1 MASLLLENIVVVTR
15 QFNPSIIDRHW
26 LIQNRLLSE
35 EDFGTDCIY
44 TPAVARVE
52 SSKFVLT
59 AMPERLDFQPLGENV
74 EDKEWAVSLL
84 CKLIETLPHTPY
96 AQTGM
101 NFHWR
106 VELDGEGFAK
116 RNRQLFCNEHSA
128 LASHFDAPDARFGA
142 YLSKEEL
149 GGRLKLDVKPVT
161 VRTDAGDADE
171 FINLVFNFHFELTGN
186 DRAKEVIDTLGKW
199 KAAREIAEQIAH
211 SVED

>member
-26 LIQNRLLSE
+26 LIKNRLLSE
-35 EDFGTDCIY
+35 EDFGTDCVY

-52 SSKFVLT
+52 SSKFFLT
-59 AMPERLDFQPLGENV
+59 ALPDRLDFQPLGTNV
-74 EDKEWAVSLL
+74 ADKEWAVSLL

-96 AQTGM
+96 GQTGM

-106 VELDGEGFAK
+106 VELKGEDFAL
-116 RNRQLFCNEHSA
+116 RNRELFCNEHST
-128 LASHFDAPDARFGA
+128 LASHFNTPDARFGA

-149 GGRLKLDVKPVT
+149 GGRLRLDIKPTTLRTGDDVSEVVT
-161 VRTDAGDADE
+161 
-171 FINLVFNFHFELTGN
+171 LVFNFHFELTGT
-186 DRAKEVIDTLGKW
+186 DPAKEVIDTLKKW
-199 KAAREIAEQIAH
+199 KAAWEIAERIAH